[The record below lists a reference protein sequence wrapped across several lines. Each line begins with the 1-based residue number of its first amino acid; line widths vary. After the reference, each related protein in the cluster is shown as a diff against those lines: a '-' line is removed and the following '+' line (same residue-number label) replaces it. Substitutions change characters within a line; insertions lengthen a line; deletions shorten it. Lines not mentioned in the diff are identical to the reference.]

1 MKDIM
6 KMALT
11 LMLITAASAASLS
24 YVHGVTSDVVALRE
38 AEKTRQAISEY
49 FPAAETVEEE
59 TVEGVGFKAV
69 YDEGGV
75 FLGVLAE
82 ARARGY
88 GAPGIPYQLV
98 IDSGG
103 EIINIIYGPN
113 EETVG
118 IGKKIEE
125 EPFVSQVIGLTPADP
140 IELNT
145 DIDLVSGATESFAGM
160 ARSLRDTMDKFAAR
174 FLDG

>member
-1 MKDIM
+1 MKDIL

-24 YVHGVTSDVVALRE
+24 YVHGLTSDVVALRE

-88 GAPGIPYQLV
+88 AGPIPYQLV
-98 IDSGG
+98 IDSQG
-103 EIINIIYGPN
+103 EIKEITYGAN

-118 IGKKIEE
+118 IGKQIEE